1 MRIDLQLLVPRA
13 RCFDNNENY
22 MVATNQF
29 IIDGHVVS
37 CVSTGTFVAWP
48 DHNDIEGR
56 HRMLEIIVAGFKV
69 HTARVK
75 SGCLLIQIFSISH
88 CIIKGF
94 LFNQANLT
102 GSLYFSIALLN
113 FECLTFIRC
122 ICNSYRA
129 GLLHFGLS
137 TRP

>member
-75 SGCLLIQIFSISH
+75 SGCLLIQIF
-88 CIIKGF
+88 
-94 LFNQANLT
+94 FNM
-102 GSLYFSIALLN
+102 LN
-113 FECLTFIRC
+113 FECLTVIRC
-122 ICNSYRA
+122 MCNSYRA